1 MIIVLVAL
9 VALFPLLMALLY
21 LVEFARE
28 SRRDALFGPADSRS
42 ARRAR
47 RVTGMYVRGAVDPYA
62 QESGTPYA
70 RGGDEE
76 LVGR

>member
-9 VALFPLLMALLY
+9 VALFPLLMALY

-47 RVTGMYVRGAVDPYA
+47 RVTGMYVRGAVDPHA
-62 QESGTPYA
+62 QESGDPYA